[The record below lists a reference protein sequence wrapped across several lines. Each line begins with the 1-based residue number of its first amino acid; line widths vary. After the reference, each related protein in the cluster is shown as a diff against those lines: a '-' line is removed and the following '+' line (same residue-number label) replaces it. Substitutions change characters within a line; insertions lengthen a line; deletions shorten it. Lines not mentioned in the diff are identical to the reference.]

1 MQENKKK
8 KKKKKRVQWDMYL
21 QGYFNLSFLAEKHL
35 ISPKRIAYVGR
46 TQIRKKSMVPGSI
59 IKGFLKE
66 ETLSDCV
73 CVFKYSS
80 TKVSLTLGMRPCCQL
95 SL

>member
-1 MQENKKK
+1 MLHAVQE
-8 KKKKKRVQWDMYL
+8 KKKKRVQWDMYL
-21 QGYFNLSFLAEKHL
+21 QGYFNLSFLAKKNL
-35 ISPKRIAYVGR
+35 VSPKRIAYVGR

-66 ETLSDCV
+66 EALSDCMY
-73 CVFKYSS
+73 VFKYNS